1 MLMDKYSYLGY
12 IDEILDKSEVSYH
25 HLGLWFRLFLEND
38 TYSIKGIEDNGNNK
52 VVVYKGS
59 DIDWCINTKV
69 PIAFQGTL
77 QGFENW
83 LKNNK

>member
-1 MLMDKYSYLGY
+1 MKDKLIKLFPGVAALDMESYSLAV
-12 IDEILDKSEVSYH
+12 LANDKPYVV
-25 HLGLWFRLFLEND
+25 
-38 TYSIKGIEDNGNNK
+38 IKGASDNGNNK